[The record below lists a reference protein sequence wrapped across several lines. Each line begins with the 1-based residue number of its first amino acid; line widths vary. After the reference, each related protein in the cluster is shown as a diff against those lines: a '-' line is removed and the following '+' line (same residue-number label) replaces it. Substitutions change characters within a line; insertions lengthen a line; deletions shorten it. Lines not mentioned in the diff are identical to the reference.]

1 MPPPALIPEADWPQL
16 QDEAVE
22 LLKEL
27 VRIPSIT
34 PADATREYPSVGET
48 MVCRVI
54 QERLEKEGIASE
66 ILAKVERRG
75 NIVAR
80 LKGTGSTARKPPGAV
95 LLLGHLDV
103 VGIDG
108 NWTPSIHPF
117 AAEVINGRMYGR
129 GTADM
134 KSIVVIHLMTMLAIK
149 RYGIKHKRDVILAGV
164 AAEESGSAVGVRWL
178 IAEHWDKIEA
188 EFALNEGFT
197 GGPELDPRDSVPP
210 PKKLLWVGLE
220 AIEKRIL
227 VANITATGH
236 AGHASSEQADNS
248 INRLATAL
256 YKLQAHRR
264 PITLNPISGAF
275 AHAVKTYYGI
285 DLLTDPTPRIQAMF
299 RDAVVPTLIKG
310 GTEIVVLPES
320 ASVSVVC
327 RLLPTTKVGEFQQ
340 WLEAVVAAPG
350 VTVTYSTVPATAAP
364 ASSPNTALVAA
375 YAKVA
380 RSKFGDI
387 PVLLTQG
394 VGTTDSFYLRQKG
407 VQAYGIHPLVDP
419 GEENIH
425 GPDES
430 IPVEAFKQGM
440 RMIMETVL
448 ELVT

>member
-1 MPPPALIPEADWPQL
+1 MPPALIPEADWPTL

-22 LLKEL
+22 LLQEL
-27 VRIPSIT
+27 VRIPSVT
-34 PADATREYPSVGET
+34 PADATLEYPSVGET

-54 QERLEKEGIASE
+54 QEKLNKEGIASE

-80 LKGTGSTARKPPGAV
+80 LKGDGSAKPV

-103 VGIDG
+103 VGIGG

-117 AAEVINGRMYGR
+117 AADVVDGRMYGR

-134 KSIVVIHLMTMLAIK
+134 KCIVVIHLMTMLAIK

-164 AAEESGSAVGVRWL
+164 AAEESGSTIGMRWL
-178 IAEHWDKIEA
+178 IAEHWPKIEA
-188 EFALNEGFT
+188 EFSLNEGFT
-197 GGPELDPRDSVPP
+197 GGPQYDPRDSVPP
-210 PKKLLWVGLE
+210 AEKKLLWVGLE
-220 AIEKRIL
+220 AIEKRIV
-227 VANITATGH
+227 VAKITAIGH
-236 AGHASSEQADNS
+236 AGHASSAQADNA

-256 YKLQAHRR
+256 YKLQAHQR
-264 PITLNPISGAF
+264 PVTLNPISAAL
-275 AHAVKTYYGI
+275 AHAVRTYYGI
-285 DLLTDPTPRIQAMF
+285 DLPADPSPRIQAMF
-299 RDAVVPTLIKG
+299 RDAIVPTLIHG

-320 ASVSVVC
+320 ASVTVVC

-340 WLEAVVAAPG
+340 WLESVVAAPG
-350 VTVTYSTVPATAAP
+350 VAVTYEKVPETAAP

-380 RSKFGDI
+380 RRRFGDL

-394 VGTTDSFYLRQKG
+394 IGTTDSLYLRLKG
-407 VQAYGIHPLVDP
+407 VEAYGIHPLLDKVD
-419 GEENIH
+419 ENMH

-430 IPVEAFKQGM
+430 IPVNSFRQGL

>member
-1 MPPPALIPEADWPQL
+1 MPAALIPEADWPKL

-48 MVCRVI
+48 MVCRAI
-54 QERLEKEGIASE
+54 EAKLLKEGITPE

-80 LKGTGSTARKPPGAV
+80 LPGDGSAKPV

-117 AAEVINGRMYGR
+117 AADVVNGRMYGR

-134 KSIVVIHLMTMLAIK
+134 KCIVVIHLMTMLAIK

-178 IAEHWDKIEA
+178 IDKHWDKIEA
-188 EFALNEGFT
+188 EFSLNEGFT
-197 GGPELDPRDSVPP
+197 GGPQYDPRDSVPP
-210 PKKLLWVGLE
+210 AEKKLLWVGLE

-227 VANITATGH
+227 VAKITGIGH
-236 AGHASSEQADNS
+236 AGHASSAQADNA

-256 YKLQAHRR
+256 YKLQAHPR
-264 PITLNPISGAF
+264 PVVLNPISAAL
-275 AHAVKTYYGI
+275 AHAVRTYYGI
-285 DLLTDPTPRIQAMF
+285 DLPADPSPRVQAGF
-299 RDAVVPTLIKG
+299 RDVIVPTLIHG

-320 ASVSVVC
+320 ASCSVVC

-340 WLEAVVAAPG
+340 WLESVVRAPG
-350 VTVTYSTVPATAAP
+350 VEVTYTTLPKTAAP
-364 ASSPNTALVAA
+364 ASSPSTALVTA

-380 RSKFGDI
+380 RSMYGEHM

-394 VGTTDSFYLRQKG
+394 IGTTDSQYLRLKG
-407 VQAYGIHPLVDP
+407 VAAYGIHPLLDKD
-419 GEENIH
+419 EENMH

-430 IPVEAFKQGM
+430 IPVDSFRQGV
-440 RMIMETVL
+440 RLIMETVL

>member
-1 MPPPALIPEADWPQL
+1 MPPALIPEADWPEL
-16 QDEAVE
+16 QAEAVE

-27 VRIPSIT
+27 VRIPSIS
-34 PADATREYPSVGET
+34 PADATREYPTVGET

-54 QERLEKEGIASE
+54 QEKLNKEGIPSE

-80 LKGTGSTARKPPGAV
+80 LPGTGGKKNKPGAV

-103 VGIDG
+103 VGIEG

-117 AAEVINGRMYGR
+117 SAEVINGRMFGR

-149 RYGIKHKRDVILAGV
+149 RYRIKHKRDVILAGV
-164 AAEESGSAVGVRWL
+164 AAEESGSAIGVRWL
-178 IAEHWDKIEA
+178 IKEHWPKIKA

-197 GGPELDPRDSVPP
+197 GGPSFDPRESVPP
-210 PKKLLWVGLE
+210 EQKKKVLWVGFE
-220 AIEKRIL
+220 AIEKRIM
-227 VANITATGH
+227 VAKITAIGH
-236 AGHASSEQADNS
+236 AGHASSEQADNA

-256 YKLQAHRR
+256 YRLQTRER
-264 PITLNPISGAF
+264 PQTLNPVSAAF
-275 AHAVKTYYGI
+275 AHAVRTYYGI
-285 DLLTDPTPRIQAMF
+285 DLLADRTPRIRAMF
-299 RDAVVPTLIKG
+299 HDAVVPTMIGG
-310 GTEIVVLPES
+310 GTEEVVLPES
-320 ASVSVVC
+320 ATATVTC
-327 RLLPTTKVGEFQQ
+327 RLLPTTNVGEFQQ

-350 VTVTYSTVPATAAP
+350 VHVTYTNPVPPAAP
-364 ASSPNTALVAA
+364 ASRPDTALVQA
-375 YAKVA
+375 YTNVM
-380 RSKFGDI
+380 RRTFGDI

-394 VGTTDSFYLRQKG
+394 VGTTDSFYLRQEG

-419 GEENIH
+419 GEENMH

>member
-1 MPPPALIPEADWPQL
+1 
-16 QDEAVE
+16 
-22 LLKEL
+22 
-27 VRIPSIT
+27 
-34 PADATREYPSVGET
+34 

-54 QERLEKEGIASE
+54 QEKLKKEGIPSE

-80 LKGTGSTARKPPGAV
+80 LTGTGAKKNKPGAV

-117 AAEVINGRMYGR
+117 SAEIINGRMYGR

-134 KSIVVIHLMTMLAIK
+134 KSIVVIHLMTMLAIR

-164 AAEESGSAVGVRWL
+164 AAEESGSAIGVRWL
-178 IAEHWDKIEA
+178 IAEHWPKIEA

-197 GGPELDPRDSVPP
+197 GGPELDPRESVPP
-210 PKKLLWVGLE
+210 EQKKVLWVGFE
-220 AIEKRIL
+220 AIEKRIM
-227 VANITATGH
+227 VAKITATGH
-236 AGHASSEQADNS
+236 AGHASSEQADNA
-248 INRLATAL
+248 INLLATAL
-256 YKLQAHRR
+256 YKLRARER
-264 PITLNPISGAF
+264 PLTLNPVSAAF
-275 AHAVKTYYGI
+275 AHAVRTYYGI
-285 DLLTDPTPRIQAMF
+285 DLLTDRTPRIRAMF
-299 RDAVVPTLIKG
+299 HDAVVPTMIQG
-310 GTEIVVLPES
+310 GTEVVVLPES
-320 ASVSVVC
+320 ASATVTC
-327 RLLPTTKVGEFQQ
+327 RLLPTTNVGEFQQ

-350 VTVTYSTVPATAAP
+350 VHVTYSNVPPAAAP
-364 ASSPNTALVAA
+364 ASRSDTALVQA
-375 YAKVA
+375 YTNVA
-380 RSKFGDI
+380 RRKFGDL

-419 GEENIH
+419 GEENMH
-425 GPDES
+425 GPDKS

>member
-1 MPPPALIPEADWPQL
+1 MPPALIPEADWPQL

-22 LLKEL
+22 LLREL

-34 PADATREYPSVGET
+34 PADATREFPSVGET

-54 QERLEKEGIASE
+54 QEKLTKEGIKSE
-66 ILAKVERRG
+66 ILAKLERRG

-80 LKGTGSTARKPPGAV
+80 LKATGGARTKPGAV

-117 AAEVINGRMYGR
+117 AADVIDGRMYGR

-149 RYGIKHKRDVILAGV
+149 RYRIKHKRDVILAGV
-164 AAEESGSAVGVRWL
+164 AAEESGSAVGIRWL
-178 IAEHWDKIEA
+178 IAEHWPKIAA

-197 GGPELDPRDSVPP
+197 GGPQLDPRDTVPP
-210 PKKLLWVGLE
+210 GQKKVLWVGLE
-220 AIEKRIL
+220 AIEKRIM
-227 VANITATGH
+227 VAHITAIGH
-236 AGHASSEQADNS
+236 GGHASSEQADNA

-256 YKLQAHRR
+256 SKLQAHER
-264 PITLNPISGAF
+264 PLTLNPISGAF
-275 AHAVKTYYGI
+275 AHAVMTYYGI
-285 DLLTDPTPRIQAMF
+285 DLLTDPTPRIRAMF
-299 RDAVVPTLIKG
+299 HDAVVPTKISG

-320 ASVSVVC
+320 ATVSVVC
-327 RLLPTTKVGEFQQ
+327 RLLPTTRVGEFQQ
-340 WLEAVVAAPG
+340 WLESVVGGPG
-350 VTVTYSTVPATAAP
+350 MRVTYTSVPDTAAP
-364 ASSPNTALVAA
+364 SSSPGTALVAA
-375 YAKVA
+375 YTKVV
-380 RSKFGDI
+380 RDKFGDI

-394 VGTTDSFYLRQKG
+394 VGTTDSFYLRQKD
-407 VQAYGIHPLVDP
+407 VEAYGIHPLVDP
-419 GEENIH
+419 GEENMH

-430 IPVEAFKQGM
+430 IPVEAFRQGM

>member
-1 MPPPALIPEADWPQL
+1 MPLIPEADWPKL

-27 VRIPSIT
+27 VRIPSVT
-34 PADATREYPSVGET
+34 PADATPEYPSVGET
-48 MVCRVI
+48 MVCRTI
-54 QERLEKEGIASE
+54 QAKLKKDDIDSE
-66 ILAKVERRG
+66 ILAKFERRG

-80 LKGTGSTARKPPGAV
+80 LKGDGSAKPV

-117 AAEVINGRMYGR
+117 AADVIDGRMYGR

-134 KSIVVIHLMTMLAIK
+134 KCIVVIHLMTLLAIK

-164 AAEESGSAVGVRWL
+164 AAEESGSAVGARWL
-178 IAEHWDKIEA
+178 IAEHWDKIAA
-188 EFALNEGFT
+188 EFSLNEGFT
-197 GGPELDPRDSVPP
+197 GGPQYDPRDSVPP
-210 PKKLLWVGLE
+210 EAKKLLWVGLE

-227 VANITATGH
+227 VANIIATGH
-236 AGHASSEQADNS
+236 AGHASSAQADNA

-256 YKLQAHRR
+256 YKLQAHQR
-264 PITLNPISGAF
+264 PVTLNPVSAAL
-275 AHAVKTYYGI
+275 AHAVEAYYGI
-285 DLLTDPTPRIQAMF
+285 DLPADPSPRVQASF
-299 RDAVVPTLIKG
+299 RDVIVPTLIHG

-320 ASVSVVC
+320 ASCALVC

-340 WLEAVVAAPG
+340 WLEAVVRAPG
-350 VTVTYSTVPATAAP
+350 VEVTYTTVPKAAAP
-364 ASSPNTALVAA
+364 ASLPNTALFDA
-375 YAKVA
+375 YARVA
-380 RSKFGDI
+380 HRMYGDL

-394 VGTTDSFYLRQKG
+394 TGTTDSQYLRLKG
-407 VQAYGIHPLVDP
+407 VQAYGIHPLLDKA
-419 GEENIH
+419 EENMH

-430 IPVEAFKQGM
+430 IPVEAFRQGV

>member
-1 MPPPALIPEADWPQL
+1 MSPIPNADWPKL

-34 PADATREYPSVGET
+34 PADATLEYPSVGET
-48 MVCRVI
+48 MVCRAI
-54 QERLEKEGIASE
+54 QDKLTKEGIASQ
-66 ILAKVERRG
+66 ILAKAERRG

-80 LKGTGSTARKPPGAV
+80 LTGDGSAKPV

-117 AAEVINGRMYGR
+117 AADVVDGRMYGR

-134 KSIVVIHLMTMLAIK
+134 KCIVVIHLMTLLAIK

-164 AAEESGSAVGVRWL
+164 AAEESGSAVGIRWL
-178 IAEHWDKIEA
+178 IEKHWPKIEA

-197 GGPELDPRDSVPP
+197 GGPQYDPRDSVPP
-210 PKKLLWVGLE
+210 EEKKLLWVGLE

-227 VANITATGH
+227 VAKITAIGH
-236 AGHASSEQADNS
+236 AGHASSAQADNA

-256 YKLQAHRR
+256 YKLQAHPR
-264 PITLNPISGAF
+264 PVTLNPISAAF
-275 AHAVKTYYGI
+275 AHAVRTYYGI
-285 DLLTDPTPRIQAMF
+285 DLLTDPTARVQAMF
-299 RDAVVPTLIKG
+299 TDAVVPTLIRG

-320 ASVSVVC
+320 ASCSVVC

-340 WLEAVVAAPG
+340 WLEAVVGGPG
-350 VTVTYSTVPATAAP
+350 VEVTYTTVPAPGTP

-375 YAKVA
+375 YTNVA
-380 RSKFGDI
+380 HRTFGQL

-394 VGTTDSFYLRQKG
+394 IGSTDSFYLRQKG
-407 VQAYGIHPLVDP
+407 VQAYGIHPLLDR
-419 GEENIH
+419 GEENMH

-430 IPVEAFKQGM
+430 IPVDAFRQGV

-448 ELVT
+448 ELAT

>member
-1 MPPPALIPEADWPQL
+1 MPPALIPEADWPKL
-16 QDEAVE
+16 QAEAVE

-27 VRIPSIT
+27 VRIPSIS
-34 PADATREYPSVGET
+34 PADATREYPTVGET

-54 QERLEKEGIASE
+54 QEKLKKEGIPSE

-80 LKGTGSTARKPPGAV
+80 LTGTGAKKNKPGAV

-117 AAEVINGRMYGR
+117 SAEIINGRMYGR

-134 KSIVVIHLMTMLAIK
+134 KSIVVIHLMTMLAIR

-164 AAEESGSAVGVRWL
+164 AAEELGSAIGVRWL
-178 IAEHWDKIEA
+178 IAEHWPKIEA

-197 GGPELDPRDSVPP
+197 GGPELDPRESVPP
-210 PKKLLWVGLE
+210 EQKKVLWVGFE
-220 AIEKRIL
+220 AIEKRIM
-227 VANITATGH
+227 VAKITATGH
-236 AGHASSEQADNS
+236 AGHASSEQADNA
-248 INRLATAL
+248 INLLATAL
-256 YKLQAHRR
+256 YKLRARER
-264 PITLNPISGAF
+264 PLTLNPVSAAF
-275 AHAVKTYYGI
+275 AHAVRTYYGI
-285 DLLTDPTPRIQAMF
+285 DLLTDRTPRIRAMF
-299 RDAVVPTLIKG
+299 HDAVVPTMIQG
-310 GTEIVVLPES
+310 GTEVVVLPES
-320 ASVSVVC
+320 ASATVTC
-327 RLLPTTKVGEFQQ
+327 RLLPTTNVGEFQQ

-350 VTVTYSTVPATAAP
+350 VHVTYSNVPPAAAP
-364 ASSPNTALVAA
+364 ASRSDTALVQA
-375 YAKVA
+375 YTNVA
-380 RSKFGDI
+380 RRKFGDL

-419 GEENIH
+419 GEENMH

>member
-1 MPPPALIPEADWPQL
+1 MPPALIPEADWPKL
-16 QDEAVE
+16 QAEAVE

-34 PADATREYPSVGET
+34 PADATREYPTVGET

-54 QERLEKEGIASE
+54 QEKLKKEGIPSE

-80 LKGTGSTARKPPGAV
+80 LTGTGAKKNKPGAV

-117 AAEVINGRMYGR
+117 SAEIINGRMYGR

-134 KSIVVIHLMTMLAIK
+134 KSIVVIHLMTMLAIR

-164 AAEESGSAVGVRWL
+164 AAEESGSAIGVRWL
-178 IAEHWDKIEA
+178 IAEHWPKIEA

-197 GGPELDPRDSVPP
+197 GGPELDPRESVPP
-210 PKKLLWVGLE
+210 ELKKVLWVGFE

-227 VANITATGH
+227 VAKITATGH
-236 AGHASSEQADNS
+236 AGHASSEQADNA
-248 INRLATAL
+248 INLLATAL
-256 YKLQAHRR
+256 YKLRARER
-264 PITLNPISGAF
+264 PLTLNPVSAAF
-275 AHAVKTYYGI
+275 AHAVRTYYGI
-285 DLLTDPTPRIQAMF
+285 DLLTDRTPRIRAMF
-299 RDAVVPTLIKG
+299 HDAVVPTMIQG
-310 GTEIVVLPES
+310 GTEVVVLPES
-320 ASVSVVC
+320 ASATVTC
-327 RLLPTTKVGEFQQ
+327 RLLPTTNVGEFQQ

-350 VTVTYSTVPATAAP
+350 VHVTYSNVPPAAAP
-364 ASSPNTALVAA
+364 ASRSDTAMVQA
-375 YAKVA
+375 YTNVA
-380 RSKFGDI
+380 RRKFGDL

-419 GEENIH
+419 GEENMH

>member
-1 MPPPALIPEADWPQL
+1 MSPIPNTDWPSL
-16 QDEAVE
+16 QDEAVD

-34 PADATREYPSVGET
+34 PADATLEHPSVGET
-48 MVCRVI
+48 MVCRAI
-54 QERLEKEGIASE
+54 QDKLTKEGIASE

-80 LKGTGSTARKPPGAV
+80 LKGDGTAKPV

-117 AAEVINGRMYGR
+117 AADVVDGRMYGR

-134 KSIVVIHLMTMLAIK
+134 KCIVVIHLMTMLAIK

-178 IAEHWDKIEA
+178 IDKHWDKIAA
-188 EFALNEGFT
+188 EFSLNEGFT
-197 GGPELDPRDSVPP
+197 GGPQYDPRDSVPP
-210 PKKLLWVGLE
+210 EEKKLLWVGLE

-227 VANITATGH
+227 VAKITAIGH
-236 AGHASSEQADNS
+236 AGHASSAQADNA

-256 YKLQAHRR
+256 YKLQAHPR
-264 PITLNPISGAF
+264 PVTLNPISAAF
-275 AHAVKTYYGI
+275 AHAVRTYYGI
-285 DLLTDPTPRIQAMF
+285 DLTADPSARVQAMF
-299 RDAVVPTLIKG
+299 TDAVVPTLIHG

-320 ASVSVVC
+320 ASVTVVC

-340 WLEAVVAAPG
+340 WLEAVVGGPG
-350 VTVTYSTVPATAAP
+350 VEVTYSTVPPPGTP

-380 RSKFGDI
+380 HRMYGDL

-394 VGTTDSFYLRQKG
+394 IGTTDSFYLRQKG
-407 VQAYGIHPLVDP
+407 VAAYGIHPLLDKID
-419 GEENIH
+419 ENMH

-430 IPVEAFKQGM
+430 IPVDSFRQGV

>member
-1 MPPPALIPEADWPQL
+1 MPAALIPEGDWPQL

-34 PADATREYPSVGET
+34 PADATREHPTVGET

-54 QERLEKEGIASE
+54 QEKLGKESIDSE
-66 ILAKVERRG
+66 ILAKLERRG

-80 LKGTGSTARKPPGAV
+80 LNATGGNPKPGAV

-117 AAEVINGRMYGR
+117 AADVIDGRMYGR

-134 KSIVVIHLMTMLAIK
+134 KSIVAIHVMTMLAIK
-149 RYGIKHKRDVILAGV
+149 RYRIRHKRDVILAGV

-178 IAEHWDKIEA
+178 IKEHWKKIEA

-197 GGPELDPRDSVPP
+197 GGPELDPRESVPP
-210 PKKLLWVGLE
+210 AQKKVLWVGLE

-227 VANITATGH
+227 VANVTATGH
-236 AGHASSEQADNS
+236 AGHASSEQADNA

-264 PITLNPISGAF
+264 PITLNPISSAF
-275 AHAVKTYYGI
+275 AHAVKTCYGI
-285 DLLTDPTPRIQAMF
+285 DLLADPTPRFQAMF
-299 RDAVVPTLIKG
+299 RDAVVPTLIRG

-320 ASVSVVC
+320 ATASVVC

-340 WLEAVVAAPG
+340 WLESVVAGPG
-350 VTVTYSTVPATAAP
+350 VQVTYSTVPATAAP
-364 ASSPNTALVAA
+364 ASSPSTALVAA
-375 YAKVA
+375 YTKVV
-380 RSKFGDI
+380 RNKFGDI
-387 PVLLTQG
+387 PVMLTQG
-394 VGTTDSFYLRQKG
+394 VGTTDSFYLRQNG

-419 GEENIH
+419 GQENIH

-430 IPVEAFKQGM
+430 IPVEAFRQGM